1 MSTQTCSKTLS
12 FGDGTVSVYA
22 ADNGTVT
29 NWYNVKPE
37 DRVIWLREAARF
49 IELAGQLRDLEAE
62 FEDLDERQAEAL
74 KKAELLWISEQAEME
89 AERSAR
95 SA

>member
-1 MSTQTCSKTLS
+1 MTTNTYSQTLG
-12 FGDGTVSVYA
+12 FGNGTVSVYA

-37 DRVIWLREAARF
+37 DRATWLKEAARF

-74 KKAELLWISEQAEME
+74 KRAELLWISEQAEME
-89 AERSAR
+89 AERTAR